1 MQWIFEEHYK
11 WEAVLIIK
19 YIEKEKKR
27 ALQMRYNEQF
37 VVEKLHLLG
46 VFFFFNVSY
55 IVQKSLWL
63 FVYAKKNIIIQSVQI
78 SFA

>member
-37 VVEKLHLLG
+37 VVEKLHLFG
-46 VFFFFNVSY
+46 
-55 IVQKSLWL
+55 
-63 FVYAKKNIIIQSVQI
+63 AKKFVVVCVCKEEYYCSICADFICIAWTNLCY
-78 SFA
+78 

>member
-37 VVEKLHLLG
+37 VVEKLHLFG
-46 VFFFFNVSY
+46 VIFFLMY
-55 IVQKSLWL
+55 HI
-63 FVYAKKNIIIQSVQI
+63 
-78 SFA
+78 